1 MTDVLTKYA
10 RNVRLSKPLMSLDTV
25 VMVEHARQAKILD
38 AALSAFSTYGVAKTT
53 MADIAE
59 AAGLSRPALYQYFE
73 DKEDILVAVLVRVMG
88 TAAENAIAELSGPG
102 PLERQLDGFLQ
113 RWFGD
118 LVAQLRTTAHGIDL
132 VEIKTGRAKPAAD
145 RINQQVRTAVSRH
158 MKAAGIGQL
167 ADVLLL
173 SPAGLK
179 SDDPST
185 AAYRRRLSALAGALA
200 VSAQPNA
207 ERS

>member
-1 MTDVLTKYA
+1 
-10 RNVRLSKPLMSLDTV
+10 
-25 VMVEHARQAKILD
+25 MVEPERQATILD
-38 AALSAFSTYGVAKTT
+38 AALSAFSTYGAAKTT

-59 AAGLSRPALYQYFE
+59 AAGVSRPALYQYFN

-88 TAAENAIAELSGPG
+88 NAADNAIAELTAPG

-132 VEIKTGRAKPAAD
+132 VEIKTGRAKPATE

-158 MKAAGIGQL
+158 MKAAGVPQL
-167 ADVLLL
+167 VDVLLL

-185 AAYRRRLSALAGALA
+185 AVYRRRLSDLAGALA
-200 VSAQPNA
+200 FSAEADVAN
-207 ERS
+207 